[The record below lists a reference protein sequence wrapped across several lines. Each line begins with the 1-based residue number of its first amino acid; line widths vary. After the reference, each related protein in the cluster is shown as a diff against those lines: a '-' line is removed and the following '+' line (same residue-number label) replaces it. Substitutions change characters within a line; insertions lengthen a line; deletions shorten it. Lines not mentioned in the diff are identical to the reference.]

1 MTNLLTRRLA
11 LFRIATAGTV
21 AAVAGVPVALAAV
34 QPTSPESADLIR
46 FGDDL
51 IAAAKVLGL
60 RNAELAASRT
70 ACDSLWPVVPHGLYV
85 NRSFGPWCDSRQER
99 DCAHM
104 ALPRVH
110 PGAEYAWPREFHHA
124 EAIRKTLEALPNK
137 GGTPSQKLDRTR
149 ATALLPLAVA
159 YEAECAEAL
168 ATTDFDAKVN
178 AQSNAE
184 FQVDQLLR
192 SVSDTPSRSP
202 LGITI
207 KAQCYQACAAI
218 GKEGR
223 FQAAIHLGP
232 SIAAD
237 VCHVLSEG
245 DEA

>member
-34 QPTSPESADLIR
+34 QPKSPESADLIR
-46 FGDDL
+46 LGDDL
-51 IAAAKVLGL
+51 IAAAKVLAL
-60 RNAELAASRT
+60 RSAELAAARAT
-70 ACDSLWPVVPHGLYV
+70 CDSLWPAVPRSLYV
-85 NRSFGPWCDSRQER
+85 NHPYGPWCDSRQER

-104 ALPRVH
+104 ALARVH
-110 PGAEYAWPREFHHA
+110 PGAEYAWPREYYHA
-124 EAIRKTLEALPNK
+124 DAIRAVLETLPK
-137 GGTPSQKLDRTR
+137 QGGTPSQKLDCKR
-149 ATALLPLAVA
+149 ATTLLPLAVA
-159 YEAECAEAL
+159 YEAECAAAL
-168 ATTDFDAKVN
+168 ATTDYEAKVN

-192 SVSDTPSRSP
+192 SVSGTPSRSP

-207 KAQCYQACAAI
+207 KAQCYQACVAI
-218 GKEGR
+218 GKEGS

-232 SIAAD
+232 SIADD
-237 VCHVLSEG
+237 VCRVLSEG